1 MSLQVRALFAGWLL
15 FKMGFQGESED
26 GWCYKVEIN
35 RKLIIKDLDLPPE
48 SQLDPLET
56 PGLFHVARLTH

>member
-1 MSLQVRALFAGWLL
+1 MSFQIRAPFAGGSF
-15 FKMGFQGESED
+15 FKMGFLGESED

-35 RKLIIKDLDLPPE
+35 GKRIIKD
-48 SQLDPLET
+48 LDPLET